1 MLNES
6 LYWHENTFEIF
17 KGEKFMSPSA
27 DIGHSSIIT
36 KLMLKIGSYVY
47 ENKLGYVFA
56 DNMDVHFPDG
66 SLFRPDFIV
75 VCADNADIVTKNIYG
90 AIHGVPD
97 MVVEILSKSTRNRD
111 FGIKKDAYEANG
123 VKEYWI
129 IDPWSSTIY
138 TYILRNG
145 KFELGGEYIH
155 YSESEFALLYEDE
168 KAAVKFEVPVTLFP
182 DFKVKLSD
190 IFDWYI

>member
-17 KGEKFMSPSA
+17 KGEKFMSPA
-27 DIGHSSIIT
+27 PNIGHGSIVT
-36 KLMLKIGSYVY
+36 NLMYTIGVYVKK
-47 ENKLGYVFA
+47 NKLGYAFT
-56 DNMDVHFPDG
+56 DNIDIYFPDG
-66 SLFRPDFIV
+66 SLFRPDFTVI
-75 VCADNADIVTKNIYG
+75 CAENAEIVTKNIYG